1 LGLPGAPDNRYYR
14 KALSTEILRN
24 AFADGPLRAYLM
36 HGVWDSVWD
45 HENSHLDPR
54 FNMAAGPVG
63 AGVEIGPL
71 EPFYLTRI
79 LTTA

>member
-1 LGLPGAPDNRYYR
+1 MTKPPQR
-14 KALSTEILRN
+14 ILVGQ
-24 AFADGPLRAYLM
+24 F
-36 HGVWDSVWD
+36 
-45 HENSHLDPR
+45 
-54 FNMAAGPVG
+54 AAGPVG